1 MTKPNLGQTILIAIA
16 VFTLTSGCIALL
28 SFANIHKLQQEVT
41 VVERV
46 DDLRDLILEI
56 RYNAKSFFLY
66 HDRAMLQKNKANVAR
81 AASILD
87 ELSAQQSRSGHA
99 VHEIAIRQG
108 LADYAA
114 LLDRLDA
121 ASGAVSAR
129 EPDGL
134 ALRGTGQRLLDHARA
149 IAALERQ
156 NALVIHQRLHTIL
169 ILVLAAVVLVGLVL
183 VIFVFRRVLGPLQQ
197 VREATQEIAQGT
209 FAPRPAPRGP
219 DEIRQVFEALNT
231 MEKELRKRQVQLVQA
246 QKLSSIGTLAS
257 GIAHQLNNPLNN
269 ISTSAQ
275 IVSEDS
281 GEKSALAEKMMR
293 NITQETLRARN
304 IVKGLLDFSRPR
316 GFSLAPGPLAPVLQG
331 AARLAAGQIG
341 PNITV
346 TLNVPEDL
354 ILHMDGQRLQEA
366 FINLLLNASQAIGRR
381 QGRIE
386 VTATDK
392 TEQVLITMAD
402 TGDGMSEKTLQRLFD
417 PFFSTKP
424 VGRGTGLGLS
434 IVYGIIEEHGGSIR
448 VESRPGSGSVFFIQ
462 LPKQPE
468 EATA

>member
-1 MTKPNLGQTILIAIA
+1 
-16 VFTLTSGCIALL
+16 
-28 SFANIHKLQQEVT
+28 
-41 VVERV
+41 
-46 DDLRDLILEI
+46 
-56 RYNAKSFFLY
+56 
-66 HDRAMLQKNKANVAR
+66 
-81 AASILD
+81 
-87 ELSAQQSRSGHA
+87 
-99 VHEIAIRQG
+99 
-108 LADYAA
+108 
-114 LLDRLDA
+114 
-121 ASGAVSAR
+121 
-129 EPDGL
+129 
-134 ALRGTGQRLLDHARA
+134 
-149 IAALERQ
+149 
-156 NALVIHQRLHTIL
+156 
-169 ILVLAAVVLVGLVL
+169 
-183 VIFVFRRVLGPLQQ
+183 
-197 VREATQEIAQGT
+197 
-209 FAPRPAPRGP
+209 
-219 DEIRQVFEALNT
+219 
-231 MEKELRKRQVQLVQA
+231 
-246 QKLSSIGTLAS
+246 
-257 GIAHQLNNPLNN
+257 
-269 ISTSAQ
+269 
-275 IVSEDS
+275 
-281 GEKSALAEKMMR
+281 
-293 NITQETLRARN
+293 
-304 IVKGLLDFSRPR
+304 
-316 GFSLAPGPLAPVLQG
+316 VLQG